1 MLMNAYVALVL
12 KHPRKVLAGLV
23 LLCLFLGWYIPQFR
37 LDASADSLVIEGD
50 ADLEF
55 SREINARYGA
65 SDFVFIAYTPQQE
78 LFTLEV
84 IEDLRALKNDLMALD
99 RVASVDYILEVP
111 LFKVAGASLSDVTE
125 NVMTLGGTPGVDL
138 NAAKADLTSN
148 AAYLDVLL
156 NAAGTSTALIVNFE
170 TDTDLQAL
178 LARRAELRRLELANE
193 LNADSVAEL
202 EQVEADYAARRSRSA
217 QDLHADI
224 VEIRGILAE
233 YRDNAQVVMGGVPM
247 IADDLVT
254 FVRDDLQ
261 VFGWVVLAFIIIA
274 LAALFRRLRYV
285 ALPLACG
292 ILVTVCMVGLLGL
305 LDWPVTVISS
315 NFVSLLLIATVS
327 LIIHLIVRYRELQE
341 EQPERTHEQLLGDTL
356 RDMWSPSFYTAAT
369 TVVAFASLITSTIPP
384 IIDFGWMMSIGIS
397 VSFILAFLLFPAWM
411 ALLQPLREKSESNM
425 DITPAVGRFTER
437 WGRSIVVASVALLV
451 FAVLG
456 MQRLRVENSFI
467 EYFDESTDIYQ
478 GMVVIDKELG
488 GTTPLE
494 VVIDLA
500 PPNPFGASDE
510 FSEEDEFADED
521 FAFGDEEEE
530 DSDSYW
536 FTSDKMD
543 RITAIHNWLDELP
556 ETGKV
561 LSLATL
567 LNIAYELN
575 DNKALSSFELGVLYN
590 RIPPDYKET
599 LLRPYVSVS
608 DNQVR
613 FSIRVRETDPELV
626 RGELLRKI
634 REGLVS
640 EFGLAPEQVH
650 LTGMLVLY
658 NNMLQSLFDSQILTL
673 GLSLLVTFLMF
684 VVLFR
689 SFSLALLGNIPTL
702 IATLA
707 VLGLMGWLEIPL
719 DMMTI
724 TIAAISVGI
733 GVDNSIYY
741 MHRFKEV
748 FPTIGNYRATMHY
761 CHGSV
766 GKGIYYTNFTIIAGF
781 CVLVFS
787 NFVPTVYFGLLTSLA
802 MVLSL
807 AGSLTLLPQLLIM
820 FKPLGPETKATGAA

>member
-1 MLMNAYVALVL
+1 MLMNAYIALVL
-12 KHPRKVLAGLV
+12 KHPRKVLLGL
-23 LLCLFLGWYIPQFR
+23 LLLGIGFGLGLKDFR

-50 ADLEF
+50 ADLDF
-55 SREINARYGA
+55 SREINARYGT

-78 LFTLEV
+78 LFSTDV
-84 IEDLRALKNDLMALD
+84 IEDLRALKNDLMDVD

-111 LFKVAGASLSDVTE
+111 LFKVANASLRDVTE
-125 NVMTLGGTPGVDL
+125 NVMTLGGTPGIDL

-148 AAYLDVLL
+148 AAYRDVLL
-156 NAAGTSTALIVNFE
+156 NEEGTSTALIVNFE
-170 TDTDLQAL
+170 TDTELQAA
-178 LARRAELRRLELANE
+178 LARRTELRLQERANALDTE
-193 LNADSVAEL
+193 TAAEL
-202 EQVEADYAARRSRSA
+202 ERVEIEYAMLRDAAA
-217 QDLHADI
+217 QAMHLDI
-224 VEIRGILAE
+224 AEIRGILEE
-233 YRDNAQVVMGGVPM
+233 YRDDARIVMGGVPM

-261 VFGWVVLAFIIIA
+261 VFGWVILVFILIA
-274 LAALFRRLRYV
+274 LAALFRRVRYV
-285 ALPLACG
+285 VLPLACG
-292 ILVTVCMVGLLGL
+292 VLVTVCMIGLLGL

-341 EQPERTHEQLLGDTL
+341 EEPQVSHEQRLGDTL

-369 TVVAFASLITSTIPP
+369 TVVAFVSLITSTIPP
-384 IIDFGWMMSIGIS
+384 IADFGWMMFIGIS
-397 VSFILAFLLFPAWM
+397 ISFLLAFLLFPASM
-411 ALLQPLREKSESNM
+411 ALLQPTQEKAESNM
-425 DITPAVGRFTER
+425 DITPAVGRFTDR
-437 WGRSIVVASVALLV
+437 WGKSIVVASLALLV

-494 VVIDLA
+494 VIIDLGQPTTEELA
-500 PPNPFGASDE
+500 
-510 FSEEDEFADED
+510 EEDDEG
-521 FAFGDEEEE
+521 FFERVFEFGDEEEE
-530 DSDSYW
+530 DSDGYW
-536 FTSDKMD
+536 FTSDKMA
-543 RITAIHNWLDELP
+543 RIIAIHDWLDALP

-575 DNKALSSFELGVLYN
+575 GGDALTSFELGVLYG
-590 RIPPDYKET
+590 RIPPEYKDT
-599 LLRPYVSVS
+599 LLKPYVSVEE
-608 DNQVR
+608 NQLR
-613 FSIRVRETDPELV
+613 FSLRIRETDPTLV
-626 RGELLRKI
+626 RSELLQKI

-640 EFGLAPEQVH
+640 EFGLQPEQVH

-658 NNMLQSLFDSQILTL
+658 NNMLQSLFDSQIMTL
-673 GLSLLVTFLMF
+673 GLSLLVTVLMF

-741 MHRFKEV
+741 LHRFKES

-820 FKPLGPETKATGAA
+820 FKPLGPEKASA